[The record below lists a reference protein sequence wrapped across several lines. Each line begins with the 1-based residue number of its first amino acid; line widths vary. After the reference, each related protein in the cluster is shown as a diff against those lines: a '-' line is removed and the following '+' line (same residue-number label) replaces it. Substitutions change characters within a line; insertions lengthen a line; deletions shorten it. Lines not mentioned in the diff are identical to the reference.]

1 MRAVIPF
8 KKDNAKSRLSE
19 VLSKTQREE
28 FALTMLYDVVKALIE
43 SDIFTDIDILHSSL
57 SSIINDNYPSDVNI
71 LVSDKNLNNALNEY
85 LEKASSHTNDE
96 ILIIMADMPLIT
108 KKQILQM
115 IVLKGDVIIAPGSRG
130 GTNALLIRRPDVF
143 HVDYYGTSFL
153 DHLRISKEAGLDV
166 DIFDSFMV
174 STDIDEPDD
183 LIELMIHGTGS
194 AVEYLKNLGI
204 SLDTR
209 TGTLDFGNKNQR

>member
-19 VLSKTQREE
+19 VLSKKQREE
-28 FALTMLYDVVKALIE
+28 FALNMLHDIINALIE
-43 SDIFTDIDILHSSL
+43 SEKFTEIDILNSSV
-57 SSIINDNYPSDVNI
+57 SSIINNDFPAVVNL
-71 LVSDKNLNNALNEY
+71 LVSEKNLNDALNEY
-85 LEKASSHTNDE
+85 LYKASSHTNDD
-96 ILIIMADMPLIT
+96 ILIIMADMPLVT
-108 KKQILQM
+108 KKQIHQM
-115 IVLKGDVIIAPGSRG
+115 TDLKGDVVITPGSRG

-153 DHLRISKEAGLDV
+153 DHLRISKEAGLEV

-174 STDIDEPDD
+174 STDMDEPGD
-183 LIELMIHGTGS
+183 LIELMIHGRGS

-204 SLDTR
+204 SLNIS
-209 TGTLDFGNKNQR
+209 TGLLDFSNKK